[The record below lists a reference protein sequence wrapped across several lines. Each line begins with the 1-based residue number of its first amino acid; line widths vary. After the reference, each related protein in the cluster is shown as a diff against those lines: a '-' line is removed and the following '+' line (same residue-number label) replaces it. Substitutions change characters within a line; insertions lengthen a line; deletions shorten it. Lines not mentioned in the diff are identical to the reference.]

1 MMPLPLIVFTLLAM
15 PPQEPVADNA
25 VTSTPLAAPSASI
38 EAGLAAFKKHRLK
51 AAESEFQKAVDADP
65 QSAAAHFYLGYTLYK
80 IAEPSRRYGPG
91 KQRAAEEFARCYSL
105 DPGFA
110 PVWGRR
116 GK

>member
-1 MMPLPLIVFTLLAM
+1 MPLPLILFALFAT

-25 VTSTPLAAPSASI
+25 VTSAPLAAPSASI
-38 EAGLAAFKKHRLK
+38 DAGLAAVKKRRFK
-51 AAESEFQKAVDADP
+51 AAEGEFQKAVDADP

-91 KQRAAEEFARCYSL
+91 KQRAAEEFARCYAI
-105 DPGFA
+105 DPAFV
-110 PVWGRR
+110 PVWGPR

>member
-1 MMPLPLIVFTLLAM
+1 MTLPLILFALFVA
-15 PPQEPVADNA
+15 PPQEPVAENA
-25 VTSTPLAAPSASI
+25 VTSTPLASPSASI
-38 EAGLAAFKKHRLK
+38 DAGLAAFRKHRFQ
-51 AAESEFQKAVDADP
+51 AAEGEFQKAVEADP

-91 KQRAAEEFARCYSL
+91 KQRAAEEFARCYAI
-105 DPGFA
+105 DPLFA